1 MAYSFSEKHTH
12 TDLKDL
18 PSSDLVS
25 YVIVSF
31 VWFSFPPFV
40 AAPTNPF
47 YNRALKQTGEFSAT
61 GEKAEVI
68 WMAPMGGG
76 KVSWP
81 ISRESCLRNSK
92 RLFASQEAKPGSTCL
107 EKCLVDC
114 AIAPGQHCQTSYE
127 GN

>member
-1 MAYSFSEKHTH
+1 MAYGFSEKHMH

-68 WMAPMGGG
+68 
-76 KVSWP
+76 
-81 ISRESCLRNSK
+81 
-92 RLFASQEAKPGSTCL
+92 
-107 EKCLVDC
+107 
-114 AIAPGQHCQTSYE
+114 
-127 GN
+127 

>member
-31 VWFSFPPFV
+31 VWFSFTPFV

-47 YNRALKQTGEFSAT
+47 YNRALKQTEFSAT

-76 KVSWP
+76 RFSGPLVG
-81 ISRESCLRNSK
+81 NH
-92 RLFASQEAKPGSTCL
+92 AL
-107 EKCLVDC
+107 ETQRDYLQVRR
-114 AIAPGQHCQTSYE
+114 PSLGLHV
-127 GN
+127 

>member
-1 MAYSFSEKHTH
+1 MAYSFLEKHTH

-31 VWFSFPPFV
+31 VWFSFTPFV

-47 YNRALKQTGEFSAT
+47 YNRALKQTEFSAT

-76 KVSWP
+76 KVFWP
-81 ISRESCLRNSK
+81 ISRESRLRNSK
-92 RLFASQEAKPGSTCL
+92 RLFASQEAKPGST
-107 EKCLVDC
+107 
-114 AIAPGQHCQTSYE
+114 
-127 GN
+127 